1 MTESPTISCKHLSV
15 IVPAAGVGKRMKAN
29 CPKQYLKINDLT
41 VLEHTVLR
49 LLSHSRVS
57 QVIIALSENDDYF
70 ASTSLANHPKVT
82 RVVGGLER
90 VDSVLA
96 GLHAIDT
103 KIEPWVMVHDA
114 ARPCVTHR
122 DIDALINSC
131 QKNNTGGILASHV
144 RDTMKQAN
152 NEQQVSS
159 TVDRSFLWHALTPQ
173 LFPTVQLIQSITDAL
188 EKQLTITDESSAIEL
203 AGFTSTLVE
212 GSSDNIKITRP
223 EDLALAEFYLAKQQ
237 ENPCE

>member
-49 LLSHSRVS
+49 LLSHGRVS

-96 GLHAIDT
+96 GLNAID
-103 KIEPWVMVHDA
+103 
-114 ARPCVTHR
+114 
-122 DIDALINSC
+122 N
-131 QKNNTGGILASHV
+131 
-144 RDTMKQAN
+144 
-152 NEQQVSS
+152 
-159 TVDRSFLWHALTPQ
+159 
-173 LFPTVQLIQSITDAL
+173 
-188 EKQLTITDESSAIEL
+188 
-203 AGFTSTLVE
+203 
-212 GSSDNIKITRP
+212 
-223 EDLALAEFYLAKQQ
+223 
-237 ENPCE
+237 